1 MEIDEEYVSV
11 LRAADAELSERDHLP
26 PDPLPHL

>member
-1 MEIDEEYVSV
+1 METDAEYVPV
-11 LRAADAELSERDHLP
+11 IRAADAEITQENCLP